1 MDQIGLEARGLGS
14 CSGNRVLG
22 LIQLW
27 RRTPPWVL
35 CLFSQPTAKKET
47 ISSQPVSFFFLSLR
61 KQIYSSLG
69 KRVYHFLCRLLLHL
83 PQKST
88 GSTSQQGIQRQS
100 PGVYLCWLLV
110 PLAPEPTWNPTTI
123 PLSTVSFRSSL
134 QLCDTEIDFS
144 FWMRG
149 DFRSEWN
156 SWVQGR
162 ASSILLKGQMLQC
175 LN

>member
-61 KQIYSSLG
+61 KQNYPSLG
-69 KRVYHFLCRLLLHL
+69 KRIYHFLCRLLLHL
-83 PQKST
+83 PRKST
-88 GSTSQQGIQRQS
+88 GFTSQQGIQRQS
-100 PGVYLCWLLV
+100 LGAYLGWLLV
-110 PLAPEPTWNPTTI
+110 PLASEPTWNPTII
-123 PLSTVSFRSSL
+123 PLSTVGFRSSL
-134 QLCDTEIDFS
+134 RLCDIEICFS
-144 FWMRG
+144 FWLSG
-149 DFRSEWN
+149 NFGSEWN
-156 SWVQGR
+156 SWVQGET
-162 ASSILLKGQMLQC
+162 SSILLKRQMLQRV
-175 LN
+175 N